1 MEEPARAG
9 GAAPAGLALNP
20 GAPPDDARFLDGDLS
35 RHLKPHQERGVR
47 FMWERC
53 VGPAEEGDARGCVLA
68 DHMGLG
74 KTLQL
79 ICVLKSWLSGGPPR
93 RTALVIAPAF
103 VLSNWLG
110 EIERWLPR
118 DRALRPRT
126 LPAAG
131 GAAARLAAVAAWQR
145 EGGALLVGYEMFRML
160 AGGAGAR
167 AEFVAA
173 LCDPGPGLL
182 VLDEAHRLKE
192 PRSQLYKA
200 MGRIRTRRRV
210 LASGYPVQN
219 RLDEYWALVT
229 FARPSAL
236 GSYDRFRAFFERPIV
251 DYLEGAAGDAGA
263 DGDGTH
269 DGATALRRAYVLQ
282 RELEDVVLRRG
293 TDELGDDLPP
303 RTDWVVECALSPV
316 QRALYDAFE
325 QSAGLFAAEADAG
338 EVAAPRGELAA
349 YHTALA
355 IVNHPD
361 IVHGAL
367 AEEER
372 LFDDGGD
379 DGGAA
384 DALAGGL
391 GAAPP
396 AKRARPE
403 ATGWRA
409 PEVVARE
416 ASRAAAQKARD
427 DARREKQAKKFR
439 QQAFD
444 DYEGCGE
451 WSGFGGSLRSWARP
465 VFQDGDRAAYDT
477 DVAAHS
483 GKAAVALAVMAA
495 AKLRRERV
503 IVFTQTLGTL
513 AVLERLIDA
522 RNAAADGGAKLRYA
536 RIDGATPAAQRSAI
550 VDDFNAAPAAA
561 AAATPAPAGG
571 AAKPARR
578 LRPAFAPGG
587 RKRRPRPPERA
598 VTPPPAGGRLG
609 GGGDGCDVLLMSIK
623 AGGEGINLTGAN
635 RVVLFDVCWNPCFDR
650 QAMCRA
656 HRFGQKRPVFVYRLV
671 APRGTMEA
679 KVLRQQRRKELL
691 VREVVERQAPADAR
705 FALRPV
711 FGPGAPEPPAGGGL
725 GADPL
730 LRDVVDALG
739 ADHVAA
745 VHEDPLPTLGR
756 GAAPAEPGAAAL
768 SAGDKAAAVD
778 EYRAFCERA
787 SAPL

>member
-1 MEEPARAG
+1 MSDSSDGEEDAPPKDFAALFGRAPSANSTCAGAGEEFFAAAVEEPARAG

-20 GAPPDDARFLDGDLS
+20 GASPDDARFLDGDLS

-79 ICVLKSWLSGGPPR
+79 ICVLKSWLGGGPPR

-118 DRALRPRT
+118 DRALRRD
-126 LPAAG
+126 
-131 GAAARLAAVAAWQR
+131 AARGRAARRARAVASGRVRRRALR
-145 EGGALLVGYEMFRML
+145 PGA
-160 AGGAGAR
+160 
-167 AEFVAA
+167 
-173 LCDPGPGLL
+173 GLL

-229 FARPSAL
+229 FARPAAL

-263 DGDGTH
+263 DGDGNH
-269 DGATALRRAYVLQ
+269 DGATALRRAY
-282 RELEDVVLRRG
+282 
-293 TDELGDDLPP
+293 
-303 RTDWVVECALSPV
+303 
-316 QRALYDAFE
+316 RALYDAFE
-325 QSAGLFAAEADAG
+325 QSAGLFTAEADAG

-379 DGGAA
+379 DDGAA
-384 DALAGGL
+384 DALAG
-391 GAAPP
+391 
-396 AKRARPE
+396 
-403 ATGWRA
+403 
-409 PEVVARE
+409 
-416 ASRAAAQKARD
+416 
-427 DARREKQAKKFR
+427 DAGHA
-439 QQAFD
+439 
-444 DYEGCGE
+444 
-451 WSGFGGSLRSWARP
+451 
-465 VFQDGDRAAYDT
+465 
-477 DVAAHS
+477 
-483 GKAAVALAVMAA
+483 
-495 AKLRRERV
+495 
-503 IVFTQTLGTL
+503 

-522 RNAAADGGAKLRYA
+522 SNAAADSGAKLRYA

-550 VDDFNAAPAAA
+550 VDDFNAPPPPTLATPRRWRREEATAAPPAGLRARREEAAA
-561 AAATPAPAGG
+561 AAAG
-571 AAKPARR
+571 ARGDAA
-578 LRPAFAPGG
+578 A
-587 RKRRPRPPERA
+587 
-598 VTPPPAGGRLG
+598 AGGRLG

-691 VREVVERQAPADAR
+691 VREVVERQAPSDAR

-711 FGPGAPEPPAGGGL
+711 FGPARRAAGGGR
-725 GADPL
+725 ADPL